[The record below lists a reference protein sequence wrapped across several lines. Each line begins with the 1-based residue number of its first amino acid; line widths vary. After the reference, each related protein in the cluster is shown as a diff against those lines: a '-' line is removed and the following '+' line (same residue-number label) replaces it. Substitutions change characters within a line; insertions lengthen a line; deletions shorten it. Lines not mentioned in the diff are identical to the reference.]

1 MKPTDRY
8 LKTRIMTA
16 SPGEL
21 IVMLYD
27 GIIKRV
33 RLARRHA
40 EAGDWLP
47 AGEPI
52 GRAQDILHELMACLK
67 PEEQPEL
74 ADRLMALYVY
84 CVECLGTAIRDRDTS
99 KILEVDQLLV
109 PLREAWAA
117 AEKSVKNGTADEQA
131 DYKRATNG

>member
-1 MKPTDRY
+1 MNPTDRY
-8 LKTRIMTA
+8 LRTRIMTA

-33 RLARRHA
+33 RLAKRHA
-40 EAGDWLP
+40 DSGDWLE

-67 PEEQPEL
+67 PDEQPEL
-74 ADRLMALYVY
+74 SERLMALYIY
-84 CVECLGTAIRDRDTS
+84 CVECLTTAIRDRDTAS
-99 KILEVDQLLV
+99 IDEVDTLLV
-109 PLREAWAA
+109 PLREAEST
-117 AEKSVKNGTADEQA
+117 AEGSLKQGTTGDQA
-131 DYKRATNG
+131 GYKRATNG